1 MGGEA
6 TLTSYQSAL
15 AVSDHLITNL
25 LSILYGNGEGTFKER
40 PTCASWFLPGK
51 PKIAPKDAA
60 KRIRSAGT
68 SPAAAAPKKQKT
80 ATAADVERR
89 KALGVLS
96 YDLSAE
102 GANLDWIDRCPV
114 KALKRPSKVRE
125 RLCMKFL
132 TLGFACGGTCKK
144 PHFPNLNVL
153 PEGDRTKLVDFVG
166 KSAGLSWVPGKEP
179 AGTT

>member
-1 MGGEA
+1 V
-6 TLTSYQSAL
+6 TLASYQSAL
-15 AVSDHLITNL
+15 VVSGHLITNL
-25 LSILYGNGEGTFKER
+25 SSILYGNGEGTFKER

-51 PKIAPKDAA
+51 PKVAPKDAA
-60 KRIRSAGT
+60 ERIRGAGV

-80 ATAADVERR
+80 ATATDVERL

-96 YDLSAE
+96 YDALAK
-102 GANLDWIDRCPV
+102 GANLDWIDLCPV
-114 KALKRPSKVRE
+114 KALERPSKVRE
-125 RLCMKFL
+125 QLCMKIL

-153 PEGDRTKLVDFVG
+153 LEGDHKKLVDFVS
-166 KSAGLSWVPGKEP
+166 KSSGLSWVPGKEP